1 MPTHVF
7 SISQQLFEPRVNVLC
22 KGKVPGEQ
30 AVKTDEPLT
39 LLIPTEGTS
48 LRTMIL
54 EGSLQRFR
62 KEIDLSSASVA
73 ISSAVT
79 LMPETAKDL
88 DDVVMLQ
95 ELTEVEAPEHKS
107 CGCTWCSTSARAELI
122 SSECGRAISDH
133 FGTVSFV
140 GPSTLPRA

>member
-1 MPTHVF
+1 
-7 SISQQLFEPRVNVLC
+7 
-22 KGKVPGEQ
+22 
-30 AVKTDEPLT
+30 
-39 LLIPTEGTS
+39 
-48 LRTMIL
+48 MIL

-79 LMPETAKDL
+79 LMPKTAKDL

-107 CGCTWCSTSARAELI
+107 CGCTWCSTSARAEPI

>member
-7 SISQQLFEPRVNVLC
+7 SIGQQLFKPRVNVLC

-73 ISSAVT
+73 ISSCISSAVT

-95 ELTEVEAPEHKS
+95 ELTEVEAPEQELWLHVVLDI
-107 CGCTWCSTSARAELI
+107 SASRADI
-122 SSECGRAISDH
+122 Q
-133 FGTVSFV
+133 
-140 GPSTLPRA
+140 

>member
-1 MPTHVF
+1 M
-7 SISQQLFEPRVNVLC
+7 
-22 KGKVPGEQ
+22 
-30 AVKTDEPLT
+30 KTDEPLT

-73 ISSAVT
+73 ISSCISSAVT

-95 ELTEVEAPEHKS
+95 ELTEVEAPEQELWLHVVLDI
-107 CGCTWCSTSARAELI
+107 SASRADI
-122 SSECGRAISDH
+122 Q
-133 FGTVSFV
+133 
-140 GPSTLPRA
+140 

>member
-88 DDVVMLQ
+88 DDVVMLK
-95 ELTEVEAPEHKS
+95 ELTEVEAPEQELWLHVVLDI
-107 CGCTWCSTSARAELI
+107 SASRADI
-122 SSECGRAISDH
+122 Q
-133 FGTVSFV
+133 
-140 GPSTLPRA
+140 

>member
-7 SISQQLFEPRVNVLC
+7 SIGQQLFKPRVNVLC

-95 ELTEVEAPEHKS
+95 NIFEGNTPNPMLT
-107 CGCTWCSTSARAELI
+107 I
-122 SSECGRAISDH
+122 D
-133 FGTVSFV
+133 
-140 GPSTLPRA
+140 GPNR